1 MKIELVGGPLC
12 GQIVDVKYLNGELD
26 IWGAGRYRRRDKPFA
41 LSTPGLAVYGQKGH
55 RMYDHVK
62 GSIPADQGKQE
73 A

>member
-12 GQIVDVKYLNGELD
+12 GEVVSVKYLNGDLD
-26 IWGAGRYRRRDKPFA
+26 LHLAGVYRRRDKPFA
-41 LSTPGLAVYGQKGH
+41 LSTPGLAVYGQRGH